1 LAQVGGAKAG
11 QPKIAVAPISPLGF
25 LIAAMV
31 LEKPVLQQLDQA
43 TWESLRSLVKVEVS
57 SQAHLLSHTLEQS
70 QAHVDSRIAE
80 FHGVMQTVDKEHSA
94 TLLQLDDRQGHLESK
109 LASLAM
115 DVHKCGATARGELRR
130 SSIELDGKITA
141 LGERDDS
148 EKKALENKIDG
159 DCEVLR
165 EQQQESRADLVAQI
179 QDLQQQVINDRAERQ
194 AIQTRC
200 MHYTDRQVAA
210 AMSSNDLEARFQA
223 VRDLVNQLDI
233 KFLEAEAVVRA
244 DLTRYA
250 DELCAGLSAR
260 MDEMVQV
267 GDSRHADMLTKMD
280 QCTSNA
286 RQAASDA
293 DKAVSLV
300 DESLHEKV
308 HTASRSLMEQIEA
321 AAARSAAAG
330 QDAEVL
336 VPSEHG
342 EKPRQRTAS
351 ELSAKTRAAAE
362 HSEKRSQ
369 ELQAGFYSLVAREAL
384 GTEIRALVDRAT
396 RRLQV
401 VADDLAQRS
410 ATIQNHVVA
419 AEERL
424 DSALASSHRQVAE
437 MNAEVLR
444 LRDAPPTEMERVNTV
459 P

>member
-1 LAQVGGAKAG
+1 
-11 QPKIAVAPISPLGF
+11 
-25 LIAAMV
+25 
-31 LEKPVLQQLDQA
+31 
-43 TWESLRSLVKVEVS
+43 
-57 SQAHLLSHTLEQS
+57 
-70 QAHVDSRIAE
+70 
-80 FHGVMQTVDKEHSA
+80 
-94 TLLQLDDRQGHLESK
+94 
-109 LASLAM
+109 
-115 DVHKCGATARGELRR
+115 
-130 SSIELDGKITA
+130 
-141 LGERDDS
+141 
-148 EKKALENKIDG
+148 
-159 DCEVLR
+159 
-165 EQQQESRADLVAQI
+165 
-179 QDLQQQVINDRAERQ
+179 
-194 AIQTRC
+194 

-424 DSALASSHRQVAE
+424 DSALAASHRQVAE

-444 LRDAPPTEMERVNTV
+444 LRDAKPTEMERVNTV